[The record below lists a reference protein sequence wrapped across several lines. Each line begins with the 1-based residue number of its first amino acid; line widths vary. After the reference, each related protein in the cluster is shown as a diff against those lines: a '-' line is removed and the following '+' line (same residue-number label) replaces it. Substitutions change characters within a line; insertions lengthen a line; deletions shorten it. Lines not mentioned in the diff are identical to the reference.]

1 MESVKKMKN
10 RIAIFGDSYAD
21 PFIHGGDNISNRPSL
36 RAEPHRFATWIRM
49 NKISKLSWPILLSTK
64 HNLTVDNYALLGS
77 SIFYSF
83 DKFRNNYVEYDTI
96 IFLLTDPSR
105 LFIDDD
111 SLHFATSLN
120 LIVEKLKKISPD
132 HKDYPILKAA
142 EQYFIY
148 LYEVKLHYFV
158 RDAVIAQVV
167 DICKRFK
174 KKLIMIPAIG
184 YDEVIR
190 QATPYFEIDLC
201 KVTKKELK
209 TQFGSYDF
217 ILETEKRSCHMS
229 EENNNILANLIVK
242 IINGEDL
249 RIGLEHFKFQKVDDP
264 ENYWRITHDF

>member
-1 MESVKKMKN
+1 MKN

-21 PFIHGGDNISNRPSL
+21 PFNHHPGDNISNRPSL
-36 RAEPHRFATWIRM
+36 RAEPHRFASWIRM

-64 HNLTVDNYALLGS
+64 HNLTVDNYALLGT

-83 DKFRNNYVEYDTI
+83 DQFRNNYVEYDTI

-105 LFIDDD
+105 LFIDDE
-111 SLHFATSLN
+111 SLFFACSFN
-120 LIVEKLKKISPD
+120 LIVEKLKNISPD
-132 HKDYPILKAA
+132 HKEYPIIKAA
-142 EQYFIY
+142 EQYFIH
-148 LYEVKLHYFV
+148 LYNAKLHYFV
-158 RDAVIAQVV
+158 RDTVIAQVV

-174 KKLIMIPAIG
+174 KKLILIPAIG

-190 QATPYFEIDLC
+190 KATPYFEIDLC
-201 KVTKKELK
+201 KVTRKELI
-209 TQFGSYDF
+209 TQFGSPEF

-229 EENNNILANLIVK
+229 EENNRILANLIAK

-249 RIGLEHFKFQKVDDP
+249 RIGLDHFKFQKVDDP